1 MKRLYHHIGDKI
13 MNTIQMDPQHQK
25 ILTDMNSYRNSEAVK
40 VVYNSIKKL
49 QNSFIKEGAGLKFVE
64 E

>member
-1 MKRLYHHIGDKI
+1 
-13 MNTIQMDPQHQK
+13 MDPQHQK